1 MPQAF
6 EVPEPVAKHIE
17 EIWKENNGLKAENKR
32 LKEKIDK
39 IRDEDNGPYSVKAQI
54 AFRES
59 LSQIIID
66 KQEQIEK
73 LCNFLG
79 GNFDSEEEVK
89 KILKDHYSEEFI
101 KTNTERWGEVGIDF
115 EEKEEYVPTGSKV
128 DMEQFQKL
136 MQSGM
141 VPWASK
147 KSGEEE

>member
-1 MPQAF
+1 METQLAQLQLTSTTADISLEGHAGVSLTSSDGDVVLKVYF
-6 EVPEPVAKHIE
+6 ESGYDAGRE
-17 EIWKENNGLKAENKR
+17 EFEILECLEEKDKE
-32 LKEKIDK
+32 
-39 IRDEDNGPYSVKAQI
+39 
-54 AFRES
+54 
-59 LSQIIID
+59 
-66 KQEQIEK
+66 IEK

-79 GNFDSEEEVK
+79 GNFDSEEDVK

-101 KTNTERWGEVGIDF
+101 KTNTERWREVGIDF

-136 MQSGM
+136 MESGM

>member
-1 MPQAF
+1 MSLINGF
-6 EVPEPVAKHIE
+6 EDVVGHI
-17 EIWKENNGLKAENKR
+17 K
-32 LKEKIDK
+32 
-39 IRDEDNGPYSVKAQI
+39 
-54 AFRES
+54 
-59 LSQIIID
+59 
-66 KQEQIEK
+66 KQEQRIKELEEDNTWLTEQCKENFDELHKWMGLMHQYREKWGKLQEENKK

-79 GNFDSEEEVK
+79 GNFDSEEDVK

-101 KTNTERWGEVGIDF
+101 KTNTERWREVGIDF

-136 MQSGM
+136 MESGM